1 MVDLATLG
9 ADMPEGVPIPR
20 VIPCL
25 LLDDEAM
32 VKTVRF
38 ATPAYLGDP
47 INVINLFNR
56 FEVDEI
62 TLLDIGAS
70 RRGDPP
76 LFELIERLA
85 AECWVPLAYG
95 GGIRTMDDVRTVLGS
110 GVEKVVL
117 GTVAHDRPE
126 MIAETAEVYGSQ
138 AVVVSVD
145 ARRTDHGFEVF
156 VAGGER
162 PVGSTAAAHAQRA
175 AKFGAGEILVT
186 SIDRDG
192 TMEGYDLELIR
203 SVTEAVDVPVIACGG
218 AGARDHLPV
227 PIRDAG
233 ASAVAAGSIFVFR
246 GAERGVLINFPEREQ
261 LEALFADSGST

>member
-1 MVDLATLG
+1 MPEPNRLATDLPD
-9 ADMPEGVPIPR
+9 AIPIPR

-38 ATPAYLGDP
+38 AAPRYLGDP

-62 TLLDIGAS
+62 TLLDIGATE
-70 RRGDPP
+70 RGDPP
-76 LFELIERLA
+76 PFDLIERLA

-95 GGIRTMDDVRTVLGS
+95 GGIRSLEDVRTVLSS

-117 GTVAHDRPE
+117 GTVAADEPE
-126 MIAETAEVYGSQ
+126 LITRAADVFGSQ
-138 AVVVSVD
+138 AVVVAID
-145 ARRTDHGFEVF
+145 ARRAGSGHEVF
-156 VAGGER
+156 VEGGER
-162 PVGSTAAAHAQRA
+162 AVGSDPASYAQRA
-175 AKFGAGEILVT
+175 EGYGAGEMLVT

-192 TMEGYDLELIR
+192 TMDGYDLDLIR
-203 SVTEAVDVPVIACGG
+203 TVAEAVAVPVIACGG
-218 AGARDHLPV
+218 AGQRAQLPI
-227 PIRDAG
+227 PIREAG

-246 GAERGVLINFPEREQ
+246 GPERGVLINFPERTQ
-261 LEALFADSGST
+261 LEALFR

>member
-1 MVDLATLG
+1 MAEPMSLG
-9 ADMPEGVPIPR
+9 ADLPEGVPIPR

-25 LLDDEAM
+25 LVDDEAM

-38 ATPAYLGDP
+38 SSPRYLGDP

-62 TLLDIGAS
+62 TLLDIGAT

-76 LFELIERLA
+76 PFELIERLA

-95 GGIRTMDDVRTVLGS
+95 GGIRNMQDVRTVLSS

-117 GTVAHDRPE
+117 GTVAHDQPE
-126 MIAETAEVYGSQ
+126 LITAAAEVYGAQ

-145 ARRTDHGFEVF
+145 VRRTAAGFEVF
-156 VAGGER
+156 VECGGR
-162 PVGSTAAAHAQRA
+162 AVGTDPASYAQRA
-175 AKFGAGEILVT
+175 AGFGAGEILVV

-203 SVTEAVDVPVIACGG
+203 TVSEAVNVPVIACGG
-218 AGARDHLPV
+218 AGERAHLPI
-227 PIRDAG
+227 PIREAG

-246 GAERGVLINFPEREQ
+246 GPERGVLINYPEREQ
-261 LEALFADSGST
+261 LEALFA

>member
-1 MVDLATLG
+1 MAEPMTFG
-9 ADMPEGVPIPR
+9 ADLPEGVPIPR

-25 LLDDEAM
+25 LVDDEAM

-38 ATPAYLGDP
+38 SSPRYLGDP

-62 TLLDIGAS
+62 TLLDIGAT
-70 RRGDPP
+70 RRGERPA
-76 LFELIERLA
+76 FELIERLA

-95 GGIRTMDDVRTVLGS
+95 GGIRTMEDVRTVLSS

-117 GTVAHDRPE
+117 GTVANDRPE
-126 MIAETAEVYGSQ
+126 LITAAAQVYGAQ

-145 ARRTDHGFEVF
+145 ARRTATGWEVF
-156 VAGGER
+156 VESG
-162 PVGSTAAAHAQRA
+162 QRA
-175 AKFGAGEILVT
+175 VGTDPASYARRAVTYGAGEILIT

-203 SVTEAVDVPVIACGG
+203 AVSEAVDVPVIACGG
-218 AGARDHLPV
+218 AGERAHLPTPV
-227 PIRDAG
+227 RDAG

-246 GAERGVLINFPEREQ
+246 GAERGVLINFPERVQ
-261 LEALFADSGST
+261 LEALFA